1 MEFPI
6 YSLWPLKFFLTASPL
21 WFIPHSWD
29 IPSRL
34 WLILAL
40 KSMMPFSGYGLW
52 QPTAFMLI
60 VCTLIPDWMG
70 TLPGLNTFCN
80 AELYPWLTTE
90 HEHWCALTIH
100 SKFLFIGGLG
110 VGLGVISI
118 ELPAW
123 SGILATWW
131 FNVQACQT
139 TNGIWSTSSMGM
151 TPCKSKNPVTPV
163 RTLWLPLC
171 FRHTLGSVL
180 EHKGDIWPFTWLVI
194 QLHLP
199 HFWILL
205 VGIPLI
211 SIACRTCHWQKS
223 FGSRDTAYPMQS
235 LCNPQGS
242 GSCWDLF
249 ASLAL
254 SIQTCC
260 IHNMIIPVSGV
271 MGSSEAAEIQCQSS
285 SWAKSQTLCMSF
297 SLNMKGHSVWGPVQM
312 PSLDASP

>member
-1 MEFPI
+1 MEFPSI
-6 YSLWPLKFFLTASPL
+6 PFDPWNPFSLLVLYNLF
-21 WFIPHSWD
+21 PHSWD

-40 KSMMPFSGYGLW
+40 KSMMPFSGYRLW

-60 VCTLIPDWMG
+60 VCTLIPDWTG
-70 TLPGLNTFCN
+70 TLPGLNIFCN

-90 HEHWCALTIH
+90 REYWCALTIH

-139 TNGIWSTSSMGM
+139 ANGIWSTSSMGM

-180 EHKGDIWPFTWLVI
+180 EHKGDIWLFTWLVI
-194 QLHLP
+194 QLTQCSPSATRKAQAVVGTYLHLL
-199 HFWILL
+199 HHLYKHAVSTTW
-205 VGIPLI
+205 
-211 SIACRTCHWQKS
+211 
-223 FGSRDTAYPMQS
+223 
-235 LCNPQGS
+235 
-242 GSCWDLF
+242 LF
-249 ASLAL
+249 
-254 SIQTCC
+254 
-260 IHNMIIPVSGV
+260 
-271 MGSSEAAEIQCQSS
+271 QCP
-285 SWAKSQTLCMSF
+285 
-297 SLNMKGHSVWGPVQM
+297 G
-312 PSLDASP
+312 